1 MTATPL
7 RDDMVGDTRTPLLV
21 LMASA
26 GLVLLITCANLAG
39 ALLSRTISRR
49 KEFAVRVA
57 IGAGRG
63 RLVRQLLTESVVLV
77 ARRRR
82 RGRCCSPSLGLA
94 RAARARAAR
103 AAAVRRARRSTRAR
117 SP

>member
-1 MTATPL
+1 
-7 RDDMVGDTRTPLLV
+7 MVGDTRTPLLV

-57 IGAGRG
+57 LGAGRG
-63 RLVRQLLTESVVLV
+63 RLVRQLLTESTLL
-77 ARRRR
+77 ALA
-82 RGRCCSPSLGLA
+82 GGSPEFSLRFWA
-94 RAARARAAR
+94 
-103 AAAVRRARRSTRAR
+103 
-117 SP
+117 